1 MQPGPVVAMLMALL
15 ALGCAPIPPAPPAE
29 PAENPSLDA
38 LKAEVARL
46 NGELSNVQSALAD
59 VRTEQQ
65 TVATELDVQTHAIG
79 RVEGAVAT
87 LPESLK
93 GLCPTPQRAETQCKD
108 PEIQRV
114 VIKGSKMVVGDV
126 EQVWIDPPGIPL
138 IARIDTT
145 TANNALLGEEIVEF
159 ERDGKSWVRFVMRAS
174 DSDDP
179 IALER
184 RVVATHPNGSVRWR
198 RRHQAAGRADAA
210 ETRRRAGH
218 VLVRAHGPRRPRG
231 DTRPQLP
238 EGHRAGRSGCAFR
251 AAARFGARERKQQT
265 GAMTQRGPF
274 LFLVLL
280 LVAIGVGSATFRH
293 IKFNIPFLP
302 GTQETVWQ
310 IEAKIN
316 FWGDGEPVQA
326 ILSLPSNQAR
336 LPHRQ

>member
-1 MQPGPVVAMLMALL
+1 MLMATL

-29 PAENPSLDA
+29 PVENPSLVA

-65 TVATELDVQTHAIG
+65 TVATELGVQTHAIG

-93 GLCPTPQRAETQCKD
+93 ALCPAPQRAETQCKE

-138 IARIDTT
+138 VARIDTT
-145 TANNALLGEEIVEF
+145 MANNALLGEEIVEF
-159 ERDGKSWVRFVMRAS
+159 ERDGKSWVRFVMHAS

-184 RVVATHPNGSVRWR
+184 RVSRHIRTVQSGGGEGIKRPVVRMRLKLGDVQDTFWFVLTD
-198 RRHQAAGRADAA
+198 RADHA
-210 ETRRRAGH
+210 
-218 VLVRAHGPRRPRG
+218 VIL
-231 DTRPQLP
+231 
-238 EGHRAGRSGCAFR
+238 GRSFLKDIALVEVG
-251 AAARFGARERKQQT
+251 ARFVQPRASPS
-265 GAMTQRGPF
+265 ANP
-274 LFLVLL
+274 
-280 LVAIGVGSATFRH
+280 APAGSA
-293 IKFNIPFLP
+293 P
-302 GTQETVWQ
+302 
-310 IEAKIN
+310 AK
-316 FWGDGEPVQA
+316 ESSKPA
-326 ILSLPSNQAR
+326 P
-336 LPHRQ
+336 

>member
-15 ALGCAPIPPAPPAE
+15 ALGCVPIPPAPPAE

-59 VRTEQQ
+59 VRTEQKS
-65 TVATELDVQTHAIG
+65 VATELDVQTHAIG

-184 RVVATHPNGSVRWR
+184 RVSRHIRTVQSGGGEGIKRPVVRMRLRLGDVQDTFWFMLTD
-198 RRHQAAGRADAA
+198 RAD
-210 ETRRRAGH
+210 H
-218 VLVRAHGPRRPRG
+218 SVIL
-231 DTRPQLP
+231 
-238 EGHRAGRSGCAFR
+238 GRSFLKDIALVEVG
-251 AAARFGARERKQQT
+251 ARFVQPRA
-265 GAMTQRGPF
+265 
-274 LFLVLL
+274 
-280 LVAIGVGSATFRH
+280 SA
-293 IKFNIPFLP
+293 P
-302 GTQETVWQ
+302 
-310 IEAKIN
+310 AK
-316 FWGDGEPVQA
+316 ESSKPA
-326 ILSLPSNQAR
+326 P
-336 LPHRQ
+336 

>member
-1 MQPGPVVAMLMALL
+1 MQPGLLVAMLMATL

-29 PAENPSLDA
+29 PVENPSLDA

-46 NGELSNVQSALAD
+46 NGELSNVQSTLAD

-93 GLCPTPQRAETQCKD
+93 GLCPAPQRAETQCKE

-138 IARIDTT
+138 VARIDTT
-145 TANNALLGEEIVEF
+145 MASNALLGEEIVEF
-159 ERDGKSWVRFVMRAS
+159 ERDGKSWVRFVMHAS

-184 RVVATHPNGSVRWR
+184 RVSRHIRTVQSGGGEGTKRPVVRMRLKLGDVQDTFWFVLTD
-198 RRHQAAGRADAA
+198 RADHA
-210 ETRRRAGH
+210 
-218 VLVRAHGPRRPRG
+218 VIL
-231 DTRPQLP
+231 
-238 EGHRAGRSGCAFR
+238 GRSFLKDIALVEVG
-251 AAARFGARERKQQT
+251 ARFVQPRA
-265 GAMTQRGPF
+265 
-274 LFLVLL
+274 
-280 LVAIGVGSATFRH
+280 SAPANPT
-293 IKFNIPFLP
+293 PASSVP
-302 GTQETVWQ
+302 
-310 IEAKIN
+310 AK
-316 FWGDGEPVQA
+316 ESSKPA
-326 ILSLPSNQAR
+326 P
-336 LPHRQ
+336 